1 MFLLDTNVVSELRK
15 SKGGTANKGVTDWAN
30 EVPAALM
37 FMSVIS
43 LHELEHGVLLAEHAD
58 PTRGALWRDWLN
70 NSVVPAFAG
79 RIVPADA
86 PVVVRAAALH
96 VPDPAPLRDALI
108 GATALMHGLTVVTR
122 NIRGFNRFDELAVV
136 NPWS

>member
-1 MFLLDTNVVSELRK
+1 MAQPTR
-15 SKGGTANKGVTDWAN
+15 GVTDWAN

-58 PTRGALWRDWLN
+58 PTKGALLRDWLN
-70 NSVVPAFAG
+70 NRVVPAFAG
-79 RIVPADA
+79 RIVSVDA

-96 VPDPAPLRDALI
+96 VPDRAPLRDALI

-122 NIRGFNRFDELAVV
+122 NIRDFNRFDELAVV
-136 NPWS
+136 DPWS